1 MRPEAVIEKAPAI
14 DLLYPSNDKRIQ
26 LQRRRT
32 KNSEQTDLLVSDM
45 MLDTLSKLICNANAY
60 KVQQILT
67 ELCDD
72 IETINY
78 RLDII
83 DDLIKMPELADM
95 LKKVVRILI
104 DNDKENIYKISSPTS
119 FTTLDSAVTSFEAYI
134 QCIEYLHEFNERKGQ
149 LAQSQGVRKMLDFFE
164 RCYNDKHYKSLCE
177 DVATLRQTIK
187 NRIKSVVVAINL
199 NEDLIPVS
207 AGIVEISDKEYTPKP
222 TVLDRIIYRNAKFN
236 DKNVMGGLKQRYTYE
251 GNDKNS
257 KDRIV
262 NPSEK
267 ALFEELDFITK
278 KYVELVDDALDDY
291 KAIGFKD
298 IYAIEYQ
305 LDYYMGIITLIKSA
319 RSKGLDMCRP
329 KVLPAQERRAVI
341 KGIFDPIYFSEA
353 AIYNIS
359 HKEQR
364 EVITNDITFDENAGF
379 YILTGANNGGKTTF
393 VRAVGLCQLMAQA
406 GLYVPASECEVSIC
420 DMIYTH
426 FPKEEQKGI
435 DASRFTSEIK
445 QFKEIS
451 DVITNHSLLLMNE
464 SIQSTTPKECVDI
477 AVSLVEIFA
486 TLGVRGVF
494 ATHLVDI
501 APKALELND
510 NNDLNTKI
518 DSITVSVEESSGKR
532 LYKIIKGLPGNTS
545 YANTIFEKFG
555 LDFDA
560 LKKRAKKMNSK
571 E

>member
-1 MRPEAVIEKAPAI
+1 MRPDTVNERAPAI
-14 DLLYPSNDKRIQ
+14 DLLYPSPTKRIE

-32 KNSEQTDLLVSDM
+32 KNAEQTDLLISDM
-45 MLDTLSKLICNANAY
+45 MLDTLSKLICNSNAY

-72 IETINY
+72 EETINY
-78 RLDII
+78 RLDVI
-83 DDLIKMPELADM
+83 DDLLKMPELADM
-95 LKKVVRILI
+95 LKKIVRILI

-119 FTTLDSAVTSFEAYI
+119 FTTLDAAVTSFEAYI
-134 QCIEYLHEFNERKGQ
+134 ECIELMHSFSERRGSSAK
-149 LAQSQGVRKMLDFFE
+149 SQGVKKMLDFFE

-177 DVATLRQTIK
+177 DVKELRATIK
-187 NRIKSVVVAINL
+187 SRIKSVLVAINL

-207 AGIVEISDKEYTPKP
+207 AGLVEISDKEYTQKP
-222 TVLDRIIYRNAKFN
+222 TVLDRIIYRGAKFS
-236 DKNVMGGLKQRYTYE
+236 DKNVMGGLKQRYVYE
-251 GNDKNS
+251 NNDKNS
-257 KDRIV
+257 KDKDV

-305 LDYYMGIITLIKSA
+305 LDYYMGIIAMIKNA
-319 RSKGLDMCRP
+319 KTKGLAMCRP
-329 KVLPAQERRAVI
+329 KILPMNERRAVI

-353 AIYNIS
+353 SIYNIS

-406 GLYVPASECEVSIC
+406 GLYVPASECELSLC

-435 DASRFTSEIK
+435 DASRFTTEIK
-445 QFKEIS
+445 EFKDIS
-451 DVITNHSLLLMNE
+451 EVITNHSLLLMNE
-464 SIQSTTPKECVDI
+464 SIQSTTPRECVDI
-477 AVSLVEIFA
+477 AVSLVNIFA
-486 TLGVRGVF
+486 ILGVRGVF

-510 NNDLNTKI
+510 SDELNTKI
-518 DSITVSVEESSGKR
+518 DSITVSVDESSGKR
-532 LYKIIKGLPGNTS
+532 LYKIVRGLPGNHS
-545 YANTIFEKFG
+545 YANTIFEKYG
-555 LDFDA
+555 LDFEA
-560 LKKRAKKMNSK
+560 LKKRAKKMNG
-571 E
+571 